1 MRLNFQGLNKLR
13 RVAWT
18 LLALLL
24 LCAPSLTFAR
34 LATPTL
40 NAPSFATRRLDPTG
54 FYYFGGRYYDP
65 ATGRFL
71 SPDPSR
77 FADSRNLYAYCANDP
92 VNGYD
97 PDGMLETQLH
107 NEQQPASAALPS
119 ASNPI
124 SSATPS
130 WSYAPDPTADGRYGY
145 VNRTQGGAAATL
157 LALGDMLGVTTAYE
171 AMTGR
176 NLSSGQW
183 LTGAEQR
190 QSGLMAVVS
199 LATLAMPAVALES
212 RAGVGVG
219 SLEARAAM
227 ATETEAAGAEM
238 RATAVAAETSFYVRA
253 DGVAIPATGY
263 RALGGAGVEEAMSGV
278 IAPRS
283 YPGTYVTFDNITGM
297 SRSGVR
303 SLLQLP
309 RTPTHVASF
318 DTLQI
323 VDDLRIPREYRGEGL
338 SPEPIT
344 VSYPKLGVGQ
354 GSQAVVTRPI
364 VVNPNNVWPL
374 SP

>member
-1 MRLNFQGLNKLR
+1 MQRQAHSFLF
-13 RVAWT
+13 A
-18 LLALLL
+18 LLAVFLL
-24 LCAPSLTFAR
+24 AGSQAS
-34 LATPTL
+34 A
-40 NAPSFATRRLDPTG
+40 
-54 FYYFGGRYYDP
+54 YYDP

-71 SPDPSR
+71 SPDPAR

-97 PDGMLETQLH
+97 PDGLLETQLH

-219 SLEARAAM
+219 GLEARAAM
-227 ATETEAAGAEM
+227 EETEAGALAAGAGADM
-238 RATAVAAETSFYVRA
+238 QAATMAAETA
-253 DGVAIPATGY
+253 DT
-263 RALGGAGVEEAMSGV
+263 
-278 IAPRS
+278 IAP
-283 YPGTYVTFDNITGM
+283 
-297 SRSGVR
+297 
-303 SLLQLP
+303 
-309 RTPTHVASF
+309 
-318 DTLQI
+318 
-323 VDDLRIPREYRGEGL
+323 DLRISPYRVTMVGETFPRFESSQIPSRISPNGSVAPNTFAGGHAADSTL
-338 SPEPIT
+338 SSSSAIINYNLPRPDIIRDVRYMIT
-344 VSYPKLGVGQ
+344 PPQGTWIIGRRPVAGGIGDEVVFPFGVPP
-354 GSQAVVTRPI
+354 GSATGPFPVAP
-364 VVNPNNVWPL
+364 
-374 SP
+374 